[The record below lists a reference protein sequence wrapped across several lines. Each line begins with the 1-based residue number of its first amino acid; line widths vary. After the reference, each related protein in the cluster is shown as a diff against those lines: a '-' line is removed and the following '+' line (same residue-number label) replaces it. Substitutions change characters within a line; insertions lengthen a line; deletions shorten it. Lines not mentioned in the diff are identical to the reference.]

1 MSEISK
7 KKILQEGNW
16 YHTFA
21 YEDIKTKGT
30 FNYIDTV
37 LELNLPSFENKDVLD
52 VGCSDGFFSKF
63 FSDTLNAKSVIG
75 IDINKYD
82 GGVAFDVL
90 NSYKE
95 DFEKNMS
102 LTMIFPY

>member
-1 MSEISK
+1 M
-7 KKILQEGNW
+7 
-16 YHTFA
+16 
-21 YEDIKTKGT
+21 
-30 FNYIDTV
+30 
-37 LELNLPSFENKDVLD
+37 NLPSFENKDVLD

-95 DFEKNMS
+95 DFEKKYDSHNDFPLLKDAYNELGLEDSNKFNFIKKIFNIENIFLNMEVF
-102 LTMIFPY
+102 TI

>member
-1 MSEISK
+1 M
-7 KKILQEGNW
+7 
-16 YHTFA
+16 
-21 YEDIKTKGT
+21 
-30 FNYIDTV
+30 
-37 LELNLPSFENKDVLD
+37 NLPSFENKDVLD

-63 FSDTLNAKSVIG
+63 FSETLNAKSVIG

-95 DFEKNMS
+95 DFKKYESHNDFPLLKDAYNELGLEDSNKFNFIKN
-102 LTMIFPY
+102 F